1 MIEFGL
7 KHKHSSGWHKKFPRQ
22 KIERENPMHLGMHEH
37 LRLRNEWF
45 EGRDGY
51 LSWKDLEKFFEAN
64 LGKNVDKVF
73 SEFVKRAKRFNHDV
87 SLRERFFDALDP
99 DQRWPPKYTIDSQNR
114 ITKYVKE
121 ESKGIT
127 RGKAEEYNKA
137 HLPVSFKPFMKK
149 NELTYVG
156 HFYVRDKRW
165 HSTWHLIP
173 VFITNKDWYETVMQ
187 IGFGKEYV
195 KYSNMTNIAIS
206 VPTSHPGYWHSE
218 DIAGVPNVGYDII
231 YEKTGKT
238 LELMDGHVW
247 ELERPVQIPYTCSR
261 DKADYIF
268 LVKGLNWYAY

>member
-7 KHKHSSGWHKKFPRQ
+7 KHRHSSGWHKKFPRQ

-45 EGRDGY
+45 EGRGGY
-51 LSWKDLEKFFEAN
+51 LSWKDLEKFFKAN

-87 SLRERFFDALDP
+87 SLRERFFDALDT
-99 DQRWPPKYTIDSQNR
+99 DRRWPPKYTIDSQNR

-121 ESKGIT
+121 ESKGVT
-127 RGKAEEYNKA
+127 TSKAEEYNKA

-149 NELTYVG
+149 NELIYVG
-156 HFYVRDKRW
+156 HFYVRDKGYNSIW
-165 HSTWHLIP
+165 KLVP

-206 VPTSHPGYWHSE
+206 IPGSRPGYWNSE
-218 DIAGVPNVGYDII
+218 DVVGVPNRGYEII

-238 LELMDGHVW
+238 VELLNGCTW
-247 ELERPVQIPYTCSR
+247 ELERPIKMSYTNR
-261 DKADYIF
+261 RENADYIF